1 MIRGFGNIVSAA
13 FARIYLV
20 HAASQGMLKLVSQF
34 QNVPKVPSTLENGA
48 ERQSYTMPLKTE
60 KPKMAEKPN
69 LAEKIIWPKSLKW
82 LKNLRWLKRLKWTQK
97 LEMDK
102 A

>member
-20 HAASQGMLKLVSQF
+20 HAASQGMLKLSQF

-60 KPKMAEKPN
+60 KPKMAEKLN

-82 LKNLRWLKRLKWTQK
+82 LKRLKWTKK

>member
-20 HAASQGMLKLVSQF
+20 HAASQGMLKLSQF

-60 KPKMAEKPN
+60 KPKMAEK
-69 LAEKIIWPKSLKW
+69 IICPKSLKW